1 MSERFMTMAEVRQ
14 RVSLSKT
21 EIYRK
26 IKAGAFPRPVPLG
39 TQKVAFVE
47 SEVAEWMNA
56 RLRARDEREG
66 VDRRAEQ
73 GRRAVAARD
82 RHLAT

>member
-1 MSERFMTMAEVRQ
+1 MAERFMTMAEVRR
-14 RVSLSKT
+14 RVALSKT

-47 SEVAEWMNA
+47 SEVAAWMDA
-56 RLRARDEREG
+56 RLLAREDREG
-66 VDRRAEQ
+66 VERRAEQ
-73 GRRAVAARD
+73 GRRAVADRD
-82 RHLAT
+82 NRTAA

>member
-1 MSERFMTMAEVRQ
+1 MAERFITMEQVRG
-14 RVSLSKT
+14 RVALSKT

-47 SEVAEWMNA
+47 SEVASWMDA
-56 RLRARDEREG
+56 RLQA
-66 VDRRAEQ
+66 RAEGEGAERRSQQ
-73 GRRAVAARD
+73 GREAVSARQD
-82 RHLAT
+82 RGNG

>member
-1 MSERFMTMAEVRQ
+1 MSERFMTMAEVRR
-14 RVSLSKT
+14 RVALSKT

-47 SEVAEWMNA
+47 SEVAAWMDA
-56 RLRARDEREG
+56 RLRAREDREG
-66 VDRRAEQ
+66 VERRAEQ

-82 RHLAT
+82 NRTAA

>member
-1 MSERFMTMAEVRQ
+1 MSERFLTMEDVRR
-14 RVSLSKT
+14 RVALSKT

-26 IKAGAFPRPVPLG
+26 INAGAFPRPVPLG

-47 SEVAEWMNA
+47 SEVAAWMEA
-56 RLRARDEREG
+56 RLRARDDREG

-82 RHLAT
+82 KRLAA

>member
-1 MSERFMTMAEVRQ
+1 MAERFMTMAEVRR
-14 RVSLSKT
+14 RVALSKT

-47 SEVAEWMNA
+47 SEVAAWMDA
-56 RLRARDEREG
+56 RLRAREDREG

-82 RHLAT
+82 NRTAA

>member
-1 MSERFMTMAEVRQ
+1 MTERFMTMAEVRR
-14 RVSLSKT
+14 RVALSKT

-47 SEVAEWMNA
+47 SEVAAWMDA
-56 RLRARDEREG
+56 RLRAREDREG

-82 RHLAT
+82 NRPTA

>member
-1 MSERFMTMAEVRQ
+1 MTERFINMEEVRR
-14 RVSLSKT
+14 RVALSKT

-26 IKAGAFPRPVPLG
+26 MAAGKFPRPVPLG

-47 SEVAEWMNA
+47 SEVVAWMDA
-56 RLRARDEREG
+56 RLRAREDGEG
-66 VDRRAEQ
+66 AARRAEQ

-82 RHLAT
+82 AA

>member
-1 MSERFMTMAEVRQ
+1 MTERFMTMAEVRR
-14 RVSLSKT
+14 RVALSKT

-47 SEVAEWMNA
+47 SEVAAWMEA
-56 RLRARDEREG
+56 RLRARADREG
-66 VDRRAEQ
+66 VDRRAEK

-82 RHLAT
+82 NRPAA